1 MFRAPLLTRPP
12 PFEAVGA
19 PIMAPKAPSV
29 PSHSFQN
36 SFIKLKTAQ
45 ATGSWR
51 FDPSPKPPPPP
62 RRTLAGRLCGL
73 DLDPSSVT
81 LSALAAAWLTRPHVS
96 DAAASRATSR
106 VLGRRTE
113 RHSTK
118 LTRLHCSPYRVIR
131 GRPRS
136 TWSPERRFRFGLMN
150 PKVVSSAAIDK
161 PSVQSGP
168 CRSARNLPPCLCSSS
183 PRAPA
188 STIRPPSNIAIV
200 SNLRTMFSL

>member
-62 RRTLAGRLCGL
+62 GE
-73 DLDPSSVT
+73 P
-81 LSALAAAWLTRPHVS
+81 
-96 DAAASRATSR
+96 SRAGFA
-106 VLGRRTE
+106 V
-113 RHSTK
+113 ST
-118 LTRLHCSPYRVIR
+118 LTRL
-131 GRPRS
+131 
-136 TWSPERRFRFGLMN
+136 
-150 PKVVSSAAIDK
+150 A
-161 PSVQSGP
+161 
-168 CRSARNLPPCLCSSS
+168 
-183 PRAPA
+183 
-188 STIRPPSNIAIV
+188 
-200 SNLRTMFSL
+200 